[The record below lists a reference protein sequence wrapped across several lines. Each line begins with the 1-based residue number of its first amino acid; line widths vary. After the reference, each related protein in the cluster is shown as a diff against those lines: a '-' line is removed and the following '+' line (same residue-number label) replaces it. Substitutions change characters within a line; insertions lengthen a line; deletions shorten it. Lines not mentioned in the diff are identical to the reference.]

1 MLKLAKRFW
10 NDEQGLEL
18 SEYAIMAALV
28 IIVGI
33 AAIGLLGGYIE
44 DSFTALGNQINTANT
59 TAAS

>member
-33 AAIGLLGGYIE
+33 AAIGLLGGYIK